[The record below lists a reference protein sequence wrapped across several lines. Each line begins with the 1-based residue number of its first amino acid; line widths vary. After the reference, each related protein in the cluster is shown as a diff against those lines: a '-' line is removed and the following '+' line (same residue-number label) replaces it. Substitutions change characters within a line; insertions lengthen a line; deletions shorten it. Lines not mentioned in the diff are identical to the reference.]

1 MHIYNE
7 QKLSDADLE
16 MGNSTSL
23 LALAMHEKT
32 IVSYCSVETAALQC
46 CLYSRN
52 IVRLTQGFLS
62 CMLAHYTQLAITL
75 TIIVLEQPH
84 LIYIY
89 TYVHN

>member
-16 MGNSTSL
+16 MGNSL

-62 CMLAHYTQLAITL
+62 CVCTL
-75 TIIVLEQPH
+75 HTASNYSHDYSIGTTTSY
-84 LIYIY
+84 IYIY
-89 TYVHN
+89 VRIRA